1 MAPLVVVERAAD
13 AASAVDAVRA
23 AHAMPTNGAVSTHG
37 AVPASEAM
45 PTHGA
50 VPTSEAMPTHGAVPT
65 SEAMPTAGSAALSAC
80 VADAES
86 AGWRV
91 LPGWQVPA
99 GALDDVVL
107 TGSVRSTGDAGAAML
122 AAVAGAGLI
131 VLADADRDV
140 IDLFCDDLRRVGT
153 LDHRVGEDA
162 GAALSADD
170 RRLLEL
176 LAGGLT
182 LGQAATR
189 LHLSRR
195 SADRRLASARAALE
209 VATSGEAVIAYRERL
224 DRIGRPVRKPA
235 RRS

>member
-1 MAPLVVVERAAD
+1 MIGPGTVRSTMAPLVVLECPAD
-13 AASAVDAVRA
+13 
-23 AHAMPTNGAVSTHG
+23 T
-37 AVPASEAM
+37 
-45 PTHGA
+45 
-50 VPTSEAMPTHGAVPT
+50 
-65 SEAMPTAGSAALSAC
+65 GSSSGPPDGLLSAC

-91 LPGWQVPA
+91 LPGWHLPS
-99 GALDDVVL
+99 GPLDDVVL
-107 TGSVRSTGDAGAAML
+107 AGAVRSAEDARSAML

-140 IDLFCDDLRRVGT
+140 VDLFCDDLRRVGA
-153 LDHRVGEDA
+153 LDHRVGDDP
-162 GAALSADD
+162 GAALTADD

-176 LAGGLT
+176 LARGLT

-195 SADRRLASARAALE
+195 SADRRLASARVALG

-224 DRIGRPVRKPA
+224 DRIGRPAP
-235 RRS
+235 